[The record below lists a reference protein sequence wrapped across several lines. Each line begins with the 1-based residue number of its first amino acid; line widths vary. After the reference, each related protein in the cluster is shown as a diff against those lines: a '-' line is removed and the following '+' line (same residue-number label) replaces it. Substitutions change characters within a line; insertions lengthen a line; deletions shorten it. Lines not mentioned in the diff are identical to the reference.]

1 MKVMFRLNSRWSLKI
16 IVFLFLGLLV
26 VGCNTEYDP
35 RYDPRFYFTPKIDEH
50 MAYTEAHQLQKTAFF
65 SFTPPKGGDWLVYA
79 RDGTNVIL
87 QTKAELPRFEM
98 DVFAF
103 ETESNFNSS
112 DDFLSFIKAHKLAF
126 KPNEQLLESRFDPC
140 ERFGKFCFK
149 YEFKAK
155 VHILLKG
162 RNEAGDYIFQSHGYD
177 FIHPTRDNLRI
188 NIAFAEMSEPGTLDE
203 EKLKEFEDSIS
214 TLVFK

>member
-1 MKVMFRLNSRWSLKI
+1 MKVMSRLNSRWSLKI
-16 IVFLFLGLLV
+16 VAFLFLGLLV

-35 RYDPRFYFTPKIDEH
+35 RYDPRFYFTPKTDEH
-50 MAYTEAHQLQKTAFF
+50 VAHTEAHQLQKTAFF

-79 RDGTNVIL
+79 KDGTNVIL

-98 DVFAF
+98 DVFAL
-103 ETESNFNSS
+103 ETGLNFNSS
-112 DDFLSFIKAHKLAF
+112 DDFLSFIKAHRLEF
-126 KPNEQLLESRFDPC
+126 KPNDQLLESHFELC
-140 ERFGKFCFK
+140 ERFGKFCIK

-155 VHILLKG
+155 VHITLKG
-162 RNEAGDYIFQSHGYD
+162 RTEAGSYMFQSHGYD

-188 NIAFAEMSEPGTLDE
+188 NIAFHEISETGTLDE
-203 EKLKEFEDSIS
+203 EKWKEFEDSIS